1 MEDTAG
7 VFAAVG
13 LLTIIAAVT
22 ELTSLGKAA
31 KNKNWNGVVT
41 PLVAIVVAFGLLF
54 AVASSQFVMPVPG
67 LAINIQEA
75 DIGTLIPGAQ
85 VDAFIQ
91 NDHLRLCLFEDGWEP
106 VQEHKQGRRFGKH
119 KERHVTNGLD
129 SQFFQFRLPERGA
142 DKMLRASGWI
152 TDGDE
157 AVLKFHEG
165 QNARPFLLCGIGIGG
180 SETEKENAFRS
191 QIVAESGGSVVHW
204 RGFMFGMKLP
214 PLRRQHFG

>member
-1 MEDTAG
+1 MRSKPGFQFRDGESQLIIRPLQVRNLFLQGLFFG
-7 VFAAVG
+7 VIRGDRTDAADCG
-13 LLTIIAAVT
+13 DKPGHGIET
-22 ELTSLGKAA
+22 
-31 KNKNWNGVVT
+31 
-41 PLVAIVVAFGLLF
+41 
-54 AVASSQFVMPVPG
+54 VP
-67 LAINIQEA
+67 A

-119 KERHVTNGLD
+119 KERHVTNGID